1 MTTAHKDFPHFFAVL
16 DPNTNPGLFTPWKGL
31 VVRQASPRWLSRPY
45 RFTGLGSALAGAR
58 WSVRWLM
65 PTIYA
70 STDPATLAAEANY
83 KGLKYGWAL
92 TSFHPQ
98 LTIGMQ
104 WELQMVVDLTLP
116 TTLAALNVKEVDLM
130 ACDWDAEQNAGREP
144 VTQAI
149 ARAAF
154 EQLAEGLVV
163 HSARRPGG
171 LNIVYFPSH
180 RLDGTVILTLKPAAL
195 PPDMHGLDP

>member
-1 MTTAHKDFPHFFAVL
+1 MTTAHKDFNKFFSVL

-58 WSVRWLM
+58 WSVRKLM

-70 STDPATLAAEANY
+70 STDPATLAAEMNY
-83 KGLKYGWAL
+83 KGIKYGWTPA
-92 TSFHPQ
+92 SFNPQ
-98 LTIGMQ
+98 LIIGMQ
-104 WELQMVVDLTLP
+104 WEIQKVVDLTLP
-116 TTLAALNVKEVDLM
+116 ATLAALKVKEADLLV
-130 ACDWDAEQNAGREP
+130 CDWDAEQNAGREP
-144 VTQAI
+144 VTQAV

-154 EQLAEGLVV
+154 ERLAEGLIV
-163 HSARRPGG
+163 HSARHTGG
-171 LNIVYFPSH
+171 VNIVYFPSH
-180 RLDGTVILTLKPAAL
+180 RLDGTVILTLNPATL